1 MSYFSRSSNAFLYMG
16 SASATSSAGLPTHAA
31 DTLREV
37 PLLGAVTPA
46 PRSLT
51 SAFFNILNDAVR
63 RAVGGKVNDKQW
75 QGNYVVDDDQAV
87 HNDFLSDAEVAGGNY
102 RNYRVVYPNGR
113 QVDFKGFVSN
123 YAEQAL
129 EASDDPEAFRADWTI
144 TQDGADTVTYA

>member
-63 RAVGGKVNDKQW
+63 RAVGGKVNDKSW

-87 HNDFLSDAEVAGGNY
+87 HNDFLSDAEVAGGRY

-113 QVDFKGFVSN
+113 IVDFKGFVTN